1 MNALVSVIIPVYNR
15 EHLVSQAI
23 ESVLAQTYQPVEI
36 ILINDGSTDASL
48 SVLRKFETL
57 FPDQIRVID
66 QPNQGQI
73 IARNNGIQAA
83 RGEYIAFLDSDDLWL
98 ENKLERQMPLFQ
110 DGVGL
115 VYSGTEVIDKEGQ
128 TIRVEPAD
136 GSITGNIYPQ
146 LLIKNR
152 MTGGTVVVTAEALWH
167 VGLFSTDFKAAE
179 NWDLWLRI
187 SKVYSVRVVRD
198 PLVRYRVHD
207 GNMSGDA
214 QLMIH
219 AKLQIMEKHCDLQSK
234 DVAVARC
241 SRLAYA
247 DYHYRK
253 GLIYFANA
261 EYRIARKEFFR
272 VTVYCQNY
280 KDTWLRII
288 RTYLGKR
295 GNSVLRLVKRNS
307 LTD

>member
-48 SVLRKFETL
+48 SVLRRFESL
-57 FPDQIRVID
+57 FPNQIRVID

-98 ENKLERQMPLFQ
+98 EHKLERQIPLFEP
-110 DGVGL
+110 GVGL
-115 VYSGTEVIDKEGQ
+115 VYSGTEVIDEAGQ
-128 TIRVEPAD
+128 TIRVELAD
-136 GSITGNIYPQ
+136 TTITGNIYPH

-152 MTGGTVVVTAEALWH
+152 MTGGTVVVTAEALRH

-187 SKVYSVRVVRD
+187 SKVYSARAMRD
-198 PLVRYRVHD
+198 PLLRYRIHD
-207 GNMSGDA
+207 SNMSGDA

-219 AKLQIMEKHCDLQSK
+219 AKWQIMEKHCDLQSK
-234 DVAVARC
+234 DPVIARC
-241 SRLAYA
+241 SRLAFA

-253 GLIYFANA
+253 GLIYFANT
-261 EYRIARKEFFR
+261 EYKSARKEFYS
-272 VTVYCQNY
+272 TTAYHGYY
-280 KDTWLRII
+280 KDTWFRLI
-288 RTYLGKR
+288 RSYLGKR
-295 GNSVLRLVKRNS
+295 GNNFFRLMKRHS
-307 LTD
+307 